1 MDLSDI
7 KKIYIG
13 DKEVWSIALGA
24 TPVWPVLDKP
34 VVSVE
39 HLQSVVPNYML
50 GVSWTWPA
58 GATECWVFV
67 DGNKVAE
74 VTESWDQGEHG
85 YWEGGEYAYGST
97 HDVYIIAYSFSG
109 EGHSGEPRAA
119 RRSDTVT
126 YTITDPAFVGT
137 TFTFQLIAS
146 VDNVPDLMPE
156 PTNNIK
162 LYACFTSANW
172 PSSSHRQQYLAKYD
186 NMADPSISFYFPF
199 EYATPDSLV
208 ERSSIEKSISPIIMN
223 DVGVD
228 EAEITPLDG
237 TKTRFA
243 NVLLLEEN
251 FLGDADNIFGWT
263 PGNPIVQSFAFW
275 QLDSTK
281 YRFYPANARGGLE
294 YECPE
299 KV

>member
-1 MDLSDI
+1 MDLPDI

-13 DKEVWSIALGA
+13 NKEVWSIALGA

-50 GVSWTWPA
+50 GISWNWPA

-67 DGNKVAE
+67 DDSKVAE

-126 YTITDPAFVGT
+126 YTIADPAFVGT

-146 VDNVPDLMPE
+146 ADNIYQW
-156 PTNNIK
+156 TAGNNVK
-162 LYACFTSANW
+162 LYACFTGATW
-172 PSSSHRQQYLAKYD
+172 PSQSHREQYLAKYD
-186 NMADPSISFYFPF
+186 NMAEPAISFYFPF
-199 EYATPDSLV
+199 EYSTQGGIIAQDSKDLF
-208 ERSSIEKSISPIIMN
+208 ISPFIMN
-223 DVGVD
+223 NIDVYP
-228 EAEITPLDG
+228 AEITPIG
-237 TKTRFA
+237 GAKTQFA

-251 FLGDADNIFGWT
+251 FLGDADNIFDWT
-263 PGNPIVQSFAFW
+263 PGNPLVQSFAYW
-275 QLDSTK
+275 ELGGTK
-281 YRFYPANARGGLE
+281 YRFYPANAQGGLGH
-294 YECPE
+294 ECPE
-299 KV
+299 IV

>member
-1 MDLSDI
+1 MKLPDI
-7 KKIYIG
+7 HTIKLGNKTVSLIQ
-13 DKEVWSIALGA
+13 LGA
-24 TPVWPVLDKP
+24 TVVWPVLDKP

-39 HLQSVVPNYML
+39 HIQSVVPNYML

-67 DGNKVAE
+67 DGSKVAE

-97 HDVYIIAYSFSG
+97 HSVYVVAYVMMSDT
-109 EGHSGEPRAA
+109 PKAN
-119 RRSDTVT
+119 RRSDTIT
-126 YTITDPAFVGT
+126 YTIADPAFVGT

-199 EYATPDSLV
+199 EYATPDGIV
-208 ERSSIEKSISPIIMN
+208 ERSSIEKFISPIIMN

-228 EAEITPLDG
+228 EAEITPLGG

-251 FLGDADNIFGWT
+251 FLGDADNIFDWT
-263 PGNPIVQSFAFW
+263 PGNPLVQSFAFW

-299 KV
+299 TI